1 MASENAKAVAE
12 EVIEKI
18 ANGERVNMQEI
29 QKDNGYTESSAKS
42 MMAKRTKTYQ
52 ETVKPL
58 ADALEEEINKI
69 QQEMGRRNITK
80 EKYKDLAEVQASK
93 IKNYQLLSDKPT
105 DITKNQEVE
114 RLREDIKSWIMKKE
128 TSA

>member
-1 MASENAKAVAE
+1 MAKAVAE

-29 QKDNGYTESSAKS
+29 QKDHGYAESSAVS

-69 QQEMGRRNITK
+69 QQEMAGRDISE
-80 EKYKDLAEVQASK
+80 EKYKDLADVQASK

-114 RLREDIKSWIMKKE
+114 LLRLELKEWISKKE
-128 TSA
+128 TNV